1 MTRYS
6 VELGDRGLTLRNIQ
20 GVENRDRSVPLYANY
35 LWLRDNCS
43 TSWDIEIG
51 DRQFDI
57 VEQPLNLRARSAQ
70 VQQNELVIVWEHD
83 GHQSRYDIE
92 WLARWLTRPGHD
104 DLAHVPV
111 NLWKSDFRESMC
123 RFEYSSIAGDPE
135 ARIAYLR
142 ALLTD
147 GMALVEGVADSDDGV
162 KHVAEIAGHVRA
174 TFSGYFFDVKAYP
187 KPVGT
192 AYTARALEPHT
203 DVPCE
208 QYPPGIQ
215 YLHCR
220 VNDVVG
226 GQTTFVDGAAV
237 AHDLK
242 TLHPLDFELLST
254 ISVPFRFAHDAMDM
268 RARQTVIVLDDF
280 GEVQGV
286 TISQH
291 MADIFDID
299 QHALDDYYPAFCRFG
314 AMLRD
319 RKYQL
324 EFRLEAGQCI
334 VFDNQRIVHGRSAY
348 DPNSG
353 ARLLRGC
360 YSDRGE
366 LRSRYRVALRSLPNS
381 REKVGNI

>member
-1 MTRYS
+1 MTRFS
-6 VELGDRGLTLRNIQ
+6 VELGDRGLTLGNIP
-20 GVENRDRSVPLYANY
+20 GAENRDRSTPLYANY

-43 TSWDIEIG
+43 TSWDIEVG

-57 VEQPLNLRARSAQ
+57 VEQPLDLRARSAH
-70 VQQNELVIVWEHD
+70 VEQNELVVVWEHD
-83 GHQSRYDIE
+83 GHHSRYDIE

-104 DLAHVPV
+104 DPARVPV
-111 NLWKSDFRESMC
+111 HLWQSDFRDSMR
-123 RFEYSSIAGDPE
+123 RFECSSLAADP
-135 ARIAYLR
+135 ALRIAYLR
-142 ALLTD
+142 ALLSD

-162 KHVAEIAGHVRA
+162 KQVAEIAGHVRA

-187 KPVGT
+187 NPVGT

-208 QYPPGIQ
+208 TYPPGIQ

-220 VNDVVG
+220 VNDAVG

-242 TLHPLDFELLST
+242 ALHPLDFKLLAT
-254 ISVPFRFAHDAMDM
+254 VSVPFRFAHNAMDM
-268 RARQTVIVLDDF
+268 RARQTIIVLDDF

-291 MADIFDID
+291 MADIFDLD
-299 QHALDDYYPAFCRFG
+299 QHLLDDYYPAFCRFG

-319 RKYQL
+319 SNYQVGCK
-324 EFRLEAGQCI
+324 LEAGQCM

-348 DPNSG
+348 DPASG

-360 YSDRGE
+360 YTDRGE
-366 LRSRYRVALRSLPNS
+366 LRSRYRVALRNS
-381 REKVGNI
+381 SNTTDQMRKP

>member
-1 MTRYS
+1 MTGYT
-6 VELGDRGLTLRNIQ
+6 VELGARGLTLGNAP
-20 GVENRDRSVPLYANY
+20 GAANPELSMPLYANY

-57 VEQPLNLRARSAQ
+57 VEQPPDLRARSAQ
-70 VQQNELVIVWEHD
+70 VEKDALVVVWEHD

-92 WLARWLTRPGHD
+92 WLVRWLSRPGHD
-104 DLAHVPV
+104 DPARVPTC
-111 NLWKSDFRESMC
+111 LWKADFRESMG
-123 RFEYSSIAGDPE
+123 RFEYASIADDP
-135 ARIAYLR
+135 AVRIAYLR
-142 ALLTD
+142 TLLAD
-147 GMALVEGVADSDDGV
+147 GLALVEGVADSDDGV
-162 KHVAEIAGHVRA
+162 KQVAEIAGHVRA

-187 KPVGT
+187 DPVGT

-208 QYPPGIQ
+208 EYPPGIQ

-220 VNDVVG
+220 VNDAVG
-226 GQTTFVDGAAV
+226 GETTFVDGAAV

-242 TLHPLDFELLST
+242 ALHPRDFELLAT
-254 ISVPFRFAHDAMDM
+254 ISVPFRFAHKAMDM
-268 RARQTVIVLDDF
+268 RARQTVIVLDDS

-299 QHALDDYYPAFCRFG
+299 QHVLDDYYPAFCRFG
-314 AMLRD
+314 AMLR
-319 RKYQL
+319 RREYQVEL
-324 EFRLEAGQCI
+324 KLAAGQCI
-334 VFDNQRIVHGRSAY
+334 VFDNQRIVHGRAAY

-360 YSDRGE
+360 YTDRGE
-366 LRSRYRVALRSLPNS
+366 LRSRYRVALRHSAETTDQTRKP
-381 REKVGNI
+381 